1 MQNTQNSAG
10 NNSNLTSNLHSTPIM
25 DPQLTLPINNGLSQ
39 LQELERINAEL
50 LQQREILDNIQ
61 ANANGFLHAQHE
73 ALNDSSNLDA
83 EDAQLRINNQSRRNN
98 LNLN

>member
-1 MQNTQNSAG
+1 MQNKQNSAG
-10 NNSNLTSNLHSTPIM
+10 NSSNLTSNLH
-25 DPQLTLPINNGLSQ
+25 SQ

-73 ALNDSSNLDA
+73 ALNDNSNFT
-83 EDAQLRINNQSRRNN
+83 IKNK
-98 LNLN
+98 

>member
-10 NNSNLTSNLHSTPIM
+10 NSSNLTSNLHSTPIM
-25 DPQLTLPINNGLSQ
+25 DPQFTLPINNGLSQ

-50 LQQREILDNIQ
+50 LHQREILDNIQ

-73 ALNDSSNLDA
+73 
-83 EDAQLRINNQSRRNN
+83 
-98 LNLN
+98 